1 MLYQCTSS
9 CYYALPIIT
18 KERGIDLKHE
28 VVVILDFGGQYSQLI
43 ARRVR
48 EAGVYCEI
56 LPYNVSIDRI
66 KGLNPKGIIFTGG
79 PASVTE
85 PDSPFCHPGVLELG
99 VPVLGICY
107 GMQLMSV
114 MLGGEVAKAEQR
126 EYGKTEVML
135 DSSSQLFYGM
145 EEQTTSWMSH
155 TYYVSRLPEGFR
167 ATARSAN
174 CPVAAMEDPNRKLYA
189 VQFHPEVE
197 HTVKGKEML
206 NNFLFGICGCAGDW
220 KISSFIDDAS

>member
-1 MLYQCTSS
+1 M
-9 CYYALPIIT
+9 
-18 KERGIDLKHE
+18 KHE
-28 VVVILDFGGQYSQLI
+28 VVAILDFGGQYSQLI

-56 LPYNVSIDRI
+56 LPFNVSIDRI

-114 MLGGEVAKAEQR
+114 MLGGEVARAEQR
-126 EYGKTEVML
+126 EYGKTEITL
-135 DSSSQLFYGM
+135 DPSSQLFYGI
-145 EEQTTSWMSH
+145 EEHTTSWMSH
-155 TYYVSRLPEGFR
+155 TYYVS
-167 ATARSAN
+167 
-174 CPVAAMEDPNRKLYA
+174 K
-189 VQFHPEVE
+189 
-197 HTVKGKEML
+197 
-206 NNFLFGICGCAGDW
+206 
-220 KISSFIDDAS
+220 